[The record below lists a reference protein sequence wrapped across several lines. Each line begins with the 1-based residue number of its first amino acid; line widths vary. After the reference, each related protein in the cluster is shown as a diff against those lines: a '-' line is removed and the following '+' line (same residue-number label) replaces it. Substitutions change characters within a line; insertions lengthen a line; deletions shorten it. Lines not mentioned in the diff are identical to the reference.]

1 MQFPGNFEFPR
12 DFEMVVVTDVEFIP
26 GVPYCRPVCGV
37 WHEVLSGQTVRLWQ
51 DQLGDRPPFTT
62 GGNSLFVAYNAQAEM
77 GFYLAL
83 GWPLPCRVL
92 DLYFEFRLR
101 TSGIW
106 PPKHHRRL
114 LEALTFYNLKG
125 IVDAVEKEEM
135 RDLILRGPPWSSE
148 ERSGIL
154 EYCES
159 DVRGTRAL
167 LLAMMAS
174 HD

>member
-1 MQFPGNFEFPR
+1 MQLFPGCFKR
-12 DFEMVVVTDVEFIP
+12 VVANDVEFIP
-26 GVPYCRPVCGV
+26 GIPHCRPVCGV
-37 WHEVLSGQTVRLWQ
+37 WHDVLSGETVRLWCT
-51 DQLGDRPPFTT
+51 QLGKYPPFSVGPDT
-62 GGNSLFVAYNAQAEM
+62 LFVAFNAQAEM

-114 LEALTFYNLKG
+114 IEALTFYNLDG

-135 RDLILRGPPWSSE
+135 RDLILRGPPWGSE
-148 ERSGIL
+148 EKTAIL

-159 DVRGTRAL
+159 DVRATKAL
-167 LLAMMAS
+167 LLAMMDS